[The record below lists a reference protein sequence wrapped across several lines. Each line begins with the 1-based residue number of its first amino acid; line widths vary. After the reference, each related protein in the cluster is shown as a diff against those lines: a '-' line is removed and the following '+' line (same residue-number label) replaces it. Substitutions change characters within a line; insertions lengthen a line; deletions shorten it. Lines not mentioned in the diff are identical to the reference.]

1 MLKRDV
7 SQLRSDIQGI
17 VALIKGVPDFF
28 KERVTLQRAEEQ
40 IERDLD
46 QREERFLKVVRN
58 GIFDRPKSPY
68 LKLLQVAGCE
78 FADLQAQV
86 RSSGVDETLKRLAR
100 EGVYFT
106 VEEFKG
112 KKTVVRGLHSFR
124 VIPGCFDNRNLSGG
138 YRTQSSGTTNQPIRS
153 FVSLDLLAI
162 RTPTTCVAFAAH
174 DLFSRAHAMFDS
186 VLPGSSGINN
196 LMIYARMGVLTDRWF
211 ARTMP
216 IKSRLERIYHSC
228 TTQLLVNA
236 ARLCGAG
243 FPKPEYLRHQE
254 VDKILHWVA
263 AQKVQKRFC
272 CITTAASNAARIAR
286 AACRLGISLEGTK
299 FIVTGEPFTDSKR
312 EVIETAGATAI
323 PRYAY
328 GGSINIGFGC
338 AGPLHTDEIHV
349 NQHLLA
355 LITHSRSISDGID
368 YVCPLLCTTLDPLFP
383 RLLLNVES
391 GDYGYLTQRDCGC
404 ALEKAGLSLHLHHIR
419 SFEKFTSEGMNF
431 FYGDLYELLE
441 KAFPCEFGGAPGDY
455 QLLEDEDGNGQTRL
469 TLVVHPQAGEVEEH
483 RILARLRA
491 ELSKRSRGDRF
502 MTRVW
507 QDAGTFRVKRE
518 LPYASPRGKIL
529 PLHISQPKIKLP
541 NRDA

>member
-1 MLKRDV
+1 MMSFGMLKRDV

-17 VALIKGVPDFF
+17 VALMKGVPDFF
-28 KERVTLQRAEEQ
+28 KERVTLRRAEEQ

-46 QREERFLKVVRN
+46 QREERFLKVVRS

-86 RSSGVDETLKRLAR
+86 RRCGVDETLKHLAR

-106 VEEFKG
+106 VDEFKG
-112 KKTVVRGLHSFR
+112 KKAVVRGLHSFR
-124 VIPGCFDNRNLSGG
+124 VIPGCFDNRNVSGG

-162 RTPTTCVAFAAH
+162 RTPATCVAFAAH
-174 DLFSRAHAMFDS
+174 DLFSRAHAMYDS
-186 VLPGSSGINN
+186 VLPGSAGINN

-243 FPKPEYLRHQE
+243 FPKPEYLQHQE

-263 AQKVQKRFC
+263 AQKVEKRFC

-312 EVIETAGATAI
+312 EVIESADATAI

-355 LITHSRSISDGID
+355 LITHSRSISDGSD

-441 KAFPCEFGGAPGDY
+441 KAFPLSSAARPATINWWRKRTATG
-455 QLLEDEDGNGQTRL
+455 RL
-469 TLVVHPQAGEVEEH
+469 GSRWLSIPQA
-483 RILARLRA
+483 ARWRNTKYSPGFEPNFLNA
-491 ELSKRSRGDRF
+491 RG
-502 MTRVW
+502 VI
-507 QDAGTFRVKRE
+507 V
-518 LPYASPRGKIL
+518 S
-529 PLHISQPKIKLP
+529 
-541 NRDA
+541 